1 MPIGEVFR
9 AVAPA
14 VLDFIGRRQQ
24 NRMQVSEARKAE
36 RFSQE
41 MSDTAVQRRVADLQ
55 KAGLNPALAYDSQ
68 ASSPSGVVA
77 SIGNELGNV
86 VSSAQSARLNK
97 ELIAKATAEA
107 RTAQAINSKVES
119 ETAIWQAA
127 MSPTNDPAFRDNR
140 VYQAMRAGMESS
152 ALSAQQSQAAIQEI
166 LSRIQLQQTQA
177 GSTAIRTQIDKA
189 EADFLKQTGTTGSK
203 WFSGLLQLLRTL
215 K

>member
-1 MPIGEVFR
+1 MFDAIM
-9 AVAPA
+9 AAAPA
-14 VLDFIGRRQQ
+14 VLDFLGRRQQ
-24 NRMQVSEARKAE
+24 NRAQVSEARKAE
-36 RFSQE
+36 RFSKE

-55 KAGLNPALAYDSQ
+55 AAGLNPALAYDSQ
-68 ASSPSGVVA
+68 ASSPGGVQA

-107 RTAQAINSKVES
+107 RTAQAINTKVES
-119 ETAIWQAA
+119 ETALWQAA
-127 MSPTNDPAFRDNR
+127 MSPANDPAFRDNR
-140 VYQAMRAGMESS
+140 VYQAMRAGFESS

-166 LSRIQLQQTQA
+166 LSRIQLQETQA
-177 GSTAIRTQIDKA
+177 GSTAVRTQIDKA

-203 WFSGLLQLLRTL
+203 WFAGLLQLLRTI